1 MFEISIVARS
11 RTISIVVNKKT
22 GDAFDAILQVP
33 PKMMPDAQMNN
44 DGWWSFTGP
53 HGKSRLKFNENK
65 SLGILDHQ
73 YVDEESTWNVPMR
86 VVSSGDFSEVV
97 ITLNK
102 PDQLTDNQF
111 DQRVSEIGEMVVT
124 MKKIIESNA

>member
-1 MFEISIVARS
+1 MTRS
-11 RTISIVVNKKT
+11 RTFSITVNKKT

-33 PKMMPDAQMNN
+33 PKMMPDAKLQE

-65 SLGILDHQ
+65 PLGILDHE
-73 YVDEESTWNVPMR
+73 YVDEESKWNVPMR
-86 VVSSGDFSEVV
+86 VISSGEFSEVV

-102 PDQLTDNQF
+102 PDELTDAQF
-111 DQRVSEIGEMVVT
+111 DQRMSEIGEMIIS
-124 MKKIIESNA
+124 MKNIIESDV

>member
-1 MFEISIVARS
+1 VTRS
-11 RTISIVVNKKT
+11 RTISITVKKKT

-33 PKMMPDAQMNN
+33 PKMMPDAQLNS

-53 HGKSRLKFNENK
+53 FGKAKLKFKENK

-73 YVDEESTWNVPMR
+73 YIDKDSTWDVPMR
-86 VVSSGDFSEVV
+86 VISNGDFSEVV

-102 PDQLTDNQF
+102 PDEINDAQF
-111 DQRVSEIGEMVVT
+111 DERVTEIGELFNA
-124 MKKIIESNA
+124 MKNIIESDV

>member
-1 MFEISIVARS
+1 MTRS
-11 RTISIVVNKKT
+11 RTLSITVKKKT

-33 PKMMPDAQMNN
+33 PKMMPDAKMGN

-53 HGKSRLKFNENK
+53 FGKAKLKFNENK

-73 YVDEESTWNVPMR
+73 YIDETSTWNVPMK
-86 VVSSGDFSEVV
+86 VVSSGDFSEVL

-102 PDQLTDNQF
+102 PDELTDIQF
-111 DQRVSEIGEMVVT
+111 DERVTEIGEMFNT
-124 MKKIIESNA
+124 MKNIIESDA

>member
-1 MFEISIVARS
+1 MIRS
-11 RTISIVVNKKT
+11 RTISINVKKKT

-33 PKMMPDAQMNN
+33 PKMMPDAKMND

-53 HGKSRLKFNENK
+53 HGKSRLKFDENK

-73 YVDEESTWNVPMR
+73 YVDEESSWNVPMR
-86 VVSSGDFSEVV
+86 VVPSGDSSEVV

-102 PDQLTDNQF
+102 PDELTDEQFNQ
-111 DQRVSEIGEMVVT
+111 RISEIDEMFNT
-124 MKKIIESNA
+124 MKNIIESDA